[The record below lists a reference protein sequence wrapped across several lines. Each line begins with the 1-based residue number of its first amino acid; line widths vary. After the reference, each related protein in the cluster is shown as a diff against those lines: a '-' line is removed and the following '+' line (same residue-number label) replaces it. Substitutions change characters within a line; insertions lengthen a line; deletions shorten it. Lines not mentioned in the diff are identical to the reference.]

1 MRKNKRNISFIL
13 AAVMLAVCLCSCTA
27 KSAEKDAKPAPEP
40 AVETQENA
48 EAQGTAE
55 NGEANAADAQQAADP
70 ADAQQAAAPAEAGA
84 EESADAAAKAGTET
98 SAGASADTQAAEGA
112 EVNTEAGIMPVYTLE
127 RHTHLE
133 VSSDMLIAS
142 ATYETVKLSE
152 EAKEAYPALNEA
164 MEALSA
170 VMSEQSES
178 SYSEIKEAAA
188 SSWADH
194 KGSPE
199 DFSAGDMTV
208 EIEPVRCDGDVL
220 SFFEMSNVYYPDS
233 AHGLT
238 GYAGYNYDTATGA
251 PITLTDVVTDLSA
264 LLPAVEENLI
274 ALGDGMPVTDVESE
288 LKESFGE
295 NGEDLDWVLDRDAL
309 VLRFAPYEIASY
321 ARGVVEARIPYA
333 KYPDLFTGKYGRYDG
348 AFAKRMNPNVPVSLD
363 LNGDG
368 ETETVFVTGSYGM
381 DGSMGLSFSELE
393 VTVGN
398 MGCATQADFV
408 SWSSVL
414 AHTEEGRNIIIV
426 ETVAESDYPTLYV
439 FKEGKSGP
447 SLVGKMEGMTFASQY
462 HDEGDDDGYV
472 EVYPLLDP
480 SSFALKEWS
489 ESGNTEAVFYEIG
502 EDGMPVPLED

>member
-27 KSAEKDAKPAPEP
+27 KSAEKDAKPAPEA
-40 AVETQENA
+40 AVETQENT

-84 EESADAAAKAGTET
+84 EESADAAAKAGTDTPAGT
-98 SAGASADTQAAEGA
+98 SADAGTAEGA
-112 EVNTEAGIMPVYTLE
+112 EADKEAGIMPVYTLE

-133 VSSDMLIAS
+133 VSDDMLIAS
-142 ATYETVKLSE
+142 ATYETVRLSE

-178 SYSEIKEAAA
+178 SYSEVKEAAA

-194 KGSPE
+194 KGSSE

-264 LLPAVEENLI
+264 LLPAVAENLI

-381 DGSMGLSFSELE
+381 DGSMGLSYSELE

-398 MGCATQADFV
+398 MGCATQADFF
-408 SWSSVL
+408 S
-414 AHTEEGRNIIIV
+414 
-426 ETVAESDYPTLYV
+426 
-439 FKEGKSGP
+439 
-447 SLVGKMEGMTFASQY
+447 
-462 HDEGDDDGYV
+462 
-472 EVYPLLDP
+472 
-480 SSFALKEWS
+480 
-489 ESGNTEAVFYEIG
+489 
-502 EDGMPVPLED
+502 

>member
-1 MRKNKRNISFIL
+1 MRKIKRNISIML

-27 KSAEKDAKPAPEP
+27 KSAEKEAKPASEA
-40 AVETQENA
+40 AVETQENT
-48 EAQGTAE
+48 EAQE
-55 NGEANAADAQQAADP
+55 
-70 ADAQQAAAPAEAGA
+70 PAEAGA
-84 EESADAAAKAGTET
+84 EAQETAGTEAADADAAAGAGTEAA
-98 SAGASADTQAAEGA
+98 AGAATDAQAAGSTGTASDAQAAETNK
-112 EVNTEAGIMPVYTLE
+112 ESGIMPVYTLE

-133 VSSDMLIAS
+133 VSGDMLIAS
-142 ATYETVKLSE
+142 ASYETVKLSE

-170 VMSEQSES
+170 EMAEQSES

-188 SSWADH
+188 SSWADY

-199 DFSAGDMTV
+199 GFSAGDMTA

-220 SFFEMSNVYYPDS
+220 SFFEMSNLYYPDS

-251 PITLTDVVTDLSA
+251 AIALTDVVTDLSA
-264 LLPAVEENLI
+264 LLPAVAENLI
-274 ALGDGMPVTDVESE
+274 ALGDGMPVTDVENE

-295 NGEDLDWVLDRDAL
+295 NGENLDWVLDRDAL

-348 AFAKRMNPNVPVSLD
+348 AFAKRLNTNVPVSLD

-368 ETETVFVTGSYGM
+368 ETETVFVTGTYGM
-381 DGSMGLSFSELE
+381 DGAMGLSFSELD
-393 VTVGN
+393 VTVGD
-398 MGCATQADFV
+398 MGCAVQADFF

-414 AHTEEGRNIIIV
+414 VHTEDGRNIIIV

-447 SLVGKMEGMTFASQY
+447 STVGKMEGMTFAKQY
-462 HDEGDDDGYV
+462 HEDGDDGYV
-472 EVYPLLDP
+472 EVYPVLDP
-480 SSFALKEWS
+480 SAFALKEWS
-489 ESGNTEAVFYEIG
+489 EEGDTEAVFYEIG
-502 EDGMPVPLED
+502 EDGMPVPLAD